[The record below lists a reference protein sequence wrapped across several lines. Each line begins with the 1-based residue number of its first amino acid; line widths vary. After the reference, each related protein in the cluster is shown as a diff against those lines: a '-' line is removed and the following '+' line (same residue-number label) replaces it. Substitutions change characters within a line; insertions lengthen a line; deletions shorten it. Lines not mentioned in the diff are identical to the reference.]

1 MFRKKDVIF
10 SSGIGVCM
18 VADIV
23 NLSVNKSLP
32 VQYYQLASIYDN
44 KKVSYIPVEEHQVQ
58 LRPLIT
64 AEEAKEKKKINN
76 LSLNELQEVEY
87 VLKSI
92 EES

>member
-1 MFRKKDVIF
+1 
-10 SSGIGVCM
+10 
-18 VADIV
+18 
-23 NLSVNKSLP
+23 
-32 VQYYQLASIYDN
+32 
-44 KKVSYIPVEEHQVQ
+44 
-58 LRPLIT
+58 LIT